1 VTIAFKPLLLTAAL
15 IGVLAVAG
23 CAPQEV
29 ANPAA
34 ATSDASVT
42 QGGTDAPTEA
52 LADLSLLEAVEASY
66 QLWLA
71 NGMTE
76 QVTSSGDRYVLTYQ
90 PSVDG
95 GSFLA
100 ALYNL
105 ELDDI
110 IPIEQ
115 PELFTVYSAWA
126 MLKEDAT
133 VIVEGENK
141 LSLENKDYGDFTVF
155 IENGLI
161 VSGEEATGAW
171 TGVFRYEPDLPLLER
186 LNREIL
192 EGQDSE

>member
-1 VTIAFKPLLLTAAL
+1 VTIALKPLLLTAAL

-52 LADLSLLEAVEASY
+52 VADLSLLEAVEASY
-66 QLWLA
+66 QLWLT

-76 QVTSSGDRYVLTYQ
+76 EVTSGGVKYILTYR
-90 PSVDG
+90 PSADDG
-95 GSFLA
+95 AFLA
-100 ALYNL
+100 GLYNL
-105 ELDDI
+105 EIDDI

-115 PELFTVYSAWA
+115 PELFTVYSAWV
-126 MLKEDAT
+126 MLKDDAT
-133 VIVEGENK
+133 VIVEGDNQ

-161 VSGEEATGAW
+161 VSGEEATGSW
-171 TGVFRYEPDLPLLER
+171 TGVFRYEPDLALLER
-186 LNREIL
+186 LNKEIS
-192 EGQDSE
+192 QSE

>member
-1 VTIAFKPLLLTAAL
+1 
-15 IGVLAVAG
+15 
-23 CAPQEV
+23 
-29 ANPAA
+29 
-34 ATSDASVT
+34 
-42 QGGTDAPTEA
+42 
-52 LADLSLLEAVEASY
+52 
-66 QLWLA
+66 
-71 NGMTE
+71 M
-76 QVTSSGDRYVLTYQ
+76 TYQ